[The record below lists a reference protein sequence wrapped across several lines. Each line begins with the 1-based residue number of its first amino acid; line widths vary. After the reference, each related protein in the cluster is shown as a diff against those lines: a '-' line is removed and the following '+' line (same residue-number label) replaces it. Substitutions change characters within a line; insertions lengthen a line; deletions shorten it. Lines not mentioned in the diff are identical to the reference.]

1 MQLNLNS
8 TGARSAQSSSAIDAG
23 LRSYMIRVY
32 NYMALGV
39 GLTGIMAYMVANT
52 SLIELFYSFQDGRIA
67 PTGLGYLV
75 MFAPFAFIMVISFG
89 INRLSASATQA
100 VFWAF
105 CGVMGLSLS
114 NIFITYTGTSIA
126 RVFFVTA
133 IAFGSLSLYGYTTKR
148 NLSAMGSFLI
158 MGLIGIVVASLV
170 NLFLQSSMMHFIISV
185 VGVLVFAG
193 LTAYDTQRIR
203 MEYSVADGQE
213 VATKKAVFGA
223 LSLYLNFINM
233 FLMLLSLFGNRE

>member
-8 TGARSAQSSSAIDAG
+8 TDTQSRQPAATVDQG

-32 NYMALGV
+32 NYMAMGV

-52 SLIELFYSFQDGRIA
+52 SLINLFYSMQDGVVTT
-67 PTGLGYLV
+67 TGLGFLV
-75 MFAPFAFIMVISFG
+75 MFAPLGFIVVLSFG
-89 INRLSASATQA
+89 INRLSVVTVQGLC
-100 VFWAF
+100 WAF
-105 CGVMGLSLS
+105 CAVMGLSMA
-114 NIFITYTGTSIA
+114 NIFLTYTGASIT

-148 NLSAMGSFLI
+148 NLSGMATFLF

-170 NLFLQSSMMHFIISV
+170 NLFLQSGMMHFIISV

-203 MEYSVADGQE
+203 MAYSVNDGQA
-213 VATKKAVFGA
+213 VATRKAVFGA

-233 FLMLLSLFGNRE
+233 FMMLLSLFGSRE

>member
-1 MQLNLNS
+1 MQLNLNRTDTQS
-8 TGARSAQSSSAIDAG
+8 RQSAATVDQG

-32 NYMALGV
+32 NYMAMGV

-52 SLIELFYSFQDGRIA
+52 SLINLFYSTQDGA
-67 PTGLGYLV
+67 TTGLGFLV
-75 MFAPFAFIMVISFG
+75 MFAPLGFIMVLSFG
-89 INRLSASATQA
+89 INRLSVVTVQGL
-100 VFWAF
+100 FWAF
-105 CGVMGLSLS
+105 CAVMGLSMA
-114 NIFITYTGTSIA
+114 NIFLIYTGASIT

-133 IAFGSLSLYGYTTKR
+133 IAFGSLSMYGYTTKR
-148 NLSAMGSFLI
+148 NLSGMATFLF

-203 MEYSVADGQE
+203 MAYSVADGQA

-233 FLMLLSLFGNRE
+233 FMMLLSLFGSRE